1 MYYLCTFVFF
11 FKQKTAYEMRISDWS
26 SDVCSSDLRCP
37 RQRISMEVRIA
48 EHLRQH
54 ARALHVEADI
64 IFVGHADAAVHLD
77 AFLNAE
83 RRRHPR
89 HRLGDRDG
97 GVGARIARVEQ
108 LLRLEHRR
116 SRDLHFRIEMR
127 RAMLERLETAER
139 RAELVRKSTRL
150 NSRH

>member
-1 MYYLCTFVFF
+1 MCNPSAPSAAVAQNHERPACGSWLP
-11 FKQKTAYEMRISDWS
+11 AYAGVLPS
-26 SDVCSSDLRCP
+26 SIPRCP

-108 LLRLEHRR
+108 LLRLRSEEHT
-116 SRDLHFRIEMR
+116 SELQSLMRISYTVFC
-127 RAMLERLETAER
+127 LKKKNL
-139 RAELVRKSTRL
+139 
-150 NSRH
+150 